1 MTPNTKRHCFM
12 SSSHISIAK
21 DFHAMSLSITELVT
35 KGHDVPTL
43 KMFIGGEWTD
53 AASEL
58 RFATEDPSSGRTLA
72 EVPLAGAA
80 DVDRAVQAARSAMER
95 GPWST
100 VPALVRSAALMRMA
114 DIIDTHA
121 EELAHLEALD
131 NGKPMAKA
139 RVADIPATSSVFRYM
154 AGWAS
159 RMEGQQIPLV
169 GRPKDQ
175 FLAYTVREPIGVVG
189 QIVPWNFP
197 LLMAAWKV
205 APALAF
211 GCASVLKPA
220 EQTPLTALALA
231 EIAQL
236 AGVPPGQFN
245 VLTGNGETTGASL
258 VAHPGIE
265 KIAFTGS
272 TEVGKMIVRSGVGA
286 LKRFSLELGG
296 KSPTIVLADA
306 DIDAAV
312 EGAAHA
318 IFYNQ
323 GEICTA
329 GSRLYVHA
337 SIYDKFIDRLVDV
350 ARSLRIGPGVEPGTQ
365 IGPLISKEQLK
376 RVAGYV
382 EIGRREGARV
392 ALGGDP
398 LSGPGYFM
406 PPTILLDVKQS
417 MRVVQEEIFGPVLV
431 ATRFDTLDE
440 VIRHANDSLYGLAAS
455 VWTRDISLGHQI
467 ARAVKAGT
475 VWVNCHHIMDPALPF
490 GGFKQSGWGRE
501 MGAAAIEL
509 YTESKSICLKL

>member
-1 MTPNTKRHCFM
+1 
-12 SSSHISIAK
+12 
-21 DFHAMSLSITELVT
+21 MSLSVT
-35 KGHDVPTL
+35 DAVVNGTKVPTL
-43 KMFIGGEWTD
+43 KMFIGGEWTA
-53 AASEL
+53 AASNL
-58 RFATEDPSSGRTLA
+58 SFTTEDPSSGKTLA
-72 EVPLAGAA
+72 EVPLAGAL
-80 DVDRAVQAARSAMER
+80 DVDRAVQAARAALER
-95 GPWST
+95 GSWSGA
-100 VPALVRSAALMRMA
+100 PPLVRSAALMRMA
-114 DIIDTHA
+114 DLIDAHA
-121 EELAHLEALD
+121 DELAHLEALD

-139 RVADIPATSSVFRYM
+139 RAADVPATSSVFRYM

-159 RMEGQQIPLV
+159 RMDGQQIPLA
-169 GRPKDQ
+169 GRPSGQ

-211 GCASVLKPA
+211 GCATVLKPA

-231 EIAQL
+231 EIAQM
-236 AGVPPGQFN
+236 AGVPAGQLN

-258 VAHPGIE
+258 VAHPGVE

-272 TEVGKMIVRSGVGA
+272 TDIGKLIVKSGVGA

-329 GSRLYVHA
+329 GSRLYVHT
-337 SIYDKFIDRLVDV
+337 SIYDKFIERLVNV
-350 ARSLRIGPGVEPGTQ
+350 AQSLRMGPGIAPDTQ
-365 IGPLISKEQLK
+365 IGPLVSREQLE

-382 EIGRREGARV
+382 QLGRREGASV
-392 ALGGDP
+392 AIGGDP

-431 ATRFDTLDE
+431 ATRFDTVDE
-440 VIRHANDSLYGLAAS
+440 VVRHANDSVYGLAAS
-455 VWTRDISLGHQI
+455 VWTRDVSLAHKV

-475 VWVNCHHIMDPALPF
+475 VWINCHHVMDPALPF
-490 GGFKQSGWGRE
+490 GGYKQSGWGRE
-501 MGAAAIEL
+501 MGSAAIEL

>member
-1 MTPNTKRHCFM
+1 MT
-12 SSSHISIAK
+12 
-21 DFHAMSLSITELVT
+21 LSVVEAVT
-35 KGHDVPTL
+35 NRSQVPKL
-43 KMFIGGEWTD
+43 KMFIDGEWTG
-53 AASEL
+53 AASDL
-58 RFATEDPSSGRTLA
+58 RLTTEDPSSGQTLA
-72 EVPLAGAA
+72 EVPLAGEV
-80 DVDRAVQAARSAMER
+80 DVDRAVQAARVALER
-95 GPWST
+95 GPWSG
-100 VPALVRSAALMRMA
+100 VPPLVRSAALMRMA
-114 DIIDTHA
+114 DLIDAHA
-121 EELAHLEALD
+121 DELAQLEALD
-131 NGKPMAKA
+131 NGKPMSKA
-139 RVADIPATSSVFRYM
+139 RVADVPATSSVFRYM

-159 RMEGQQIPLV
+159 RVEGQQIPLV

-211 GCASVLKPA
+211 GCATVLKPA

-231 EIAQL
+231 EIAQM

-245 VLTGNGETTGASL
+245 VLTGNGEKTGASL
-258 VAHPGIE
+258 VAHPGVE

-272 TEVGKMIVRSGVGA
+272 TDVGKLIVKSGVDA

-329 GSRLYVHA
+329 GSRLYVHT
-337 SIYDKFIDRLVDV
+337 SIYEKFIERLVKV
-350 ARSLRIGPGVEPGTQ
+350 AQSLRVGPGIAPDTQ
-365 IGPLISKEQLK
+365 IGPLVSQEQLE

-382 EIGRREGARV
+382 QIGQREGASV
-392 ALGGDP
+392 AVGGDP
-398 LSGPGYFM
+398 LPGPGYFM

-440 VIRHANDSLYGLAAS
+440 VVRHANDSVYGLAAS
-455 VWTRDISLGHQI
+455 VWTRDITLGHKV
-467 ARAVKAGT
+467 AKAVKAGT
-475 VWVNCHHIMDPALPF
+475 VWINCHHVMDPALPF
-490 GGFKQSGWGRE
+490 GGYKQSGWGRE
-501 MGAAAIEL
+501 MGSAAIDL